1 MMERSSGVRW
11 ERSGPWL
18 PCRGTRG
25 GWARPWRSP
34 SKEDSWFILQQQKSH
49 FGLSPCPCREY
60 SVAISGQGQASV
72 VCERK
77 RAEEAL
83 FLQREPPPCR
93 VQRAEPRSH
102 LELGRS
108 NVGAP
113 ASPPPPSPSPHP
125 GPRGGAEVGVE
136 VWCEAAAPLSPPTT
150 SAEAVTRHQPPPPP
164 RACEAAV
171 VVPRA
176 EQARKPRV
184 TEIQALA
191 SPIALPAQFSSLE
204 KMLQGEQPLSI

>member
-1 MMERSSGVRW
+1 MREIGPMAALSRHSRRRASPMEKPVKGRLVVH
-11 ERSGPWL
+11 PA
-18 PCRGTRG
+18 T
-25 GWARPWRSP
+25 A
-34 SKEDSWFILQQQKSH
+34 KSH
-49 FGLSPCPCREY
+49 FGLPPAENTVWPLVARVRSVWYVREREQKRLCFC
-60 SVAISGQGQASV
+60 SASRPLQSL
-72 VCERK
+72 ES
-77 RAEEAL
+77 RAA
-83 FLQREPPPCR
+83 
-93 VQRAEPRSH
+93 RSH

-164 RACEAAV
+164 RGEAAA
-171 VVPRA
+171 VPRA

-184 TEIQALA
+184 TEIQARTA
-191 SPIALPAQFSSLE
+191 CTIF
-204 KMLQGEQPLSI
+204 QP